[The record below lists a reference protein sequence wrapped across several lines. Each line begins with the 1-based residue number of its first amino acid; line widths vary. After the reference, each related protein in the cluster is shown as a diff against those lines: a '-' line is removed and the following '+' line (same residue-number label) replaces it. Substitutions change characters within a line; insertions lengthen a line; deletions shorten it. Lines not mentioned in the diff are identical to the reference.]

1 MRCERILYLSYFY
14 PLDVVKSRGLPTNIA
29 GNNRVKRIA
38 GALVS
43 AQHIVQ
49 VVSPGICVR
58 CGFTSKLFHRTY
70 STLDNGIGVTVAP
83 AVVIPFVG
91 ALLEPLLFPIWTF
104 MFLRRSRFD
113 GAIIYNYSP
122 SFALISILLKC
133 LGIPF
138 VAQIED
144 ITQPKFSDWRVGSEP
159 RPVQQLVLWFCMK
172 TVAGLS
178 SGLIVPSKRF
188 QFFLP
193 ERKPCL
199 VLRGCMTDSEWGKDH
214 PIRLQA
220 PIRVLFAG
228 RYLTDDGLD
237 LLIAAIKLLRS
248 EKQFAEHFVFDCC
261 GTKDYPNELRS
272 LSTAKEDPVI
282 RLHGLLSDDEYQ
294 SLLAETAVALVLQMV
309 QGRHA
314 NLRSPSKAY
323 EFLAAGKLVI
333 TTDVGDFAS
342 HDGEHLIM
350 LQHESAEELVRILVD
365 ITENPMKY
373 EKIAL
378 AARAFSRTE
387 SSSMAVGKKLI
398 VFLTQVF
405 SISLSRPHGQQGT
418 SSRRDSPS
426 RSEKS

>member
-1 MRCERILYLSYFY
+1 MKVLMRCERILYLSYYY
-14 PLDVVKSRGLPTNIA
+14 PLDVVKSRGLPGNIA
-29 GNNRVKRIA
+29 STNRVKRIA

-49 VVSPGICVR
+49 VATPGICAR
-58 CGFTSKLFHRTY
+58 CGFTSKLFHGTY

-91 ALLEPLLFPIWTF
+91 ALLEPLLFPIW
-104 MFLRRSRFD
+104 MLLFLRRSRFD

-122 SFALISILLKC
+122 SFALISILLRC

-138 VAQIED
+138 VAQVED
-144 ITQPKFSDWRVGSEP
+144 ITQPKFSDWRIGNES

-193 ERKPCL
+193 EKKPCL
-199 VLRGCMTDSEWGKDH
+199 VLGGCVTDSEWGEDR
-214 PIRLQA
+214 PIRLQI

-248 EKQFAEHFVFDCC
+248 EKQYAEHFVFDCC
-261 GTKDYPNELRS
+261 GTKDYPNELRL

-282 RLHGLLSDDEYQ
+282 RLHGLLSDDEYR
-294 SLLAETAVALVLQMV
+294 SLLAETDVALVLQKV

-323 EFLAAGKLVI
+323 EFLAGGKLVI
-333 TTDVGDFAS
+333 TTDVGDFALLS
-342 HDGEHLIM
+342 GECLIM

-365 ITENPMKY
+365 ITENPKKY
-373 EKIAL
+373 EKIAI
-378 AARAFSRTE
+378 AARTFSRRE
-387 SSSMAVGKKLI
+387 SSSRAVGKKLI
-398 VFLTQVF
+398 AFLTQVF
-405 SISLSRPHGQQGT
+405 SKSQSSSHG
-418 SSRRDSPS
+418 
-426 RSEKS
+426 